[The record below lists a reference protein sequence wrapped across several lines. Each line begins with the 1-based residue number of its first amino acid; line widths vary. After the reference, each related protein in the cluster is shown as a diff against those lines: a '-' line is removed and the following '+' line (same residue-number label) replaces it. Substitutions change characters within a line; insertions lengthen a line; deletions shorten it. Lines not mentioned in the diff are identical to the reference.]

1 MGRELIESAAAEVAN
16 GQGEQRVLF
25 RQELSG
31 TSVEGYKSSGDTEST
46 TGLGDRGGFG
56 ELGDHKEEESQVKK
70 EEEGC
75 QGNVNPQSAQ
85 ATRGMKVRSG
95 SRL

>member
-31 TSVEGYKSSGDTEST
+31 ASVEGYSSSENTEGT
-46 TGLGDRGGFG
+46 TGLGNRGSFG
-56 ELGDHKEEESQVKK
+56 ELGDHKEEERQVKK

-75 QGNVNPQSAQ
+75 QGNVDPQSAQ
-85 ATRGMKVRSG
+85 EEDEGDDEP
-95 SRL
+95 